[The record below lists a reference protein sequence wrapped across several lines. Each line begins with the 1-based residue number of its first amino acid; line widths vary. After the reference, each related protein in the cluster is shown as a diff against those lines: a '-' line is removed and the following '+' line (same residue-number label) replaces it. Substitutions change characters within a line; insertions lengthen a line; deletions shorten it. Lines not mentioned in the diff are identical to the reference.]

1 TMLLAF
7 SQCLSAANNVF
18 ARFRNVSIVFSMFLG
33 FSGQEN
39 LQNIEKR
46 LQAPEKLSGSSR
58 DWLRGDFH
66 PRRSGCSLS
75 SMCRAGGRREHGS
88 RRPGSRKGERMR
100 AVILGSLTLLVATFG
115 TSHAQSLNP
124 APKVEAAVP
133 SSGNSAET
141 VSTIESRIDG
151 EFKGWEGKTVF
162 KLQNGQIWQQASYG
176 YNVTFADSPKVSIY
190 QSGSEFRM
198 KVEGIDQEIVVQ
210 RSGC

>member
-1 TMLLAF
+1 
-7 SQCLSAANNVF
+7 
-18 ARFRNVSIVFSMFLG
+18 
-33 FSGQEN
+33 
-39 LQNIEKR
+39 
-46 LQAPEKLSGSSR
+46 
-58 DWLRGDFH
+58 
-66 PRRSGCSLS
+66 
-75 SMCRAGGRREHGS
+75 
-88 RRPGSRKGERMR
+88 MR
-100 AVILGSLTLLVATFG
+100 AVIFGSLALLVATFG

-176 YNVTFADSPKVSIY
+176 YNVTFADSPKVLIY

-198 KVEGIDQEIVVQ
+198 KVEGVDQEIAVQ

>member
-1 TMLLAF
+1 
-7 SQCLSAANNVF
+7 
-18 ARFRNVSIVFSMFLG
+18 
-33 FSGQEN
+33 
-39 LQNIEKR
+39 
-46 LQAPEKLSGSSR
+46 
-58 DWLRGDFH
+58 
-66 PRRSGCSLS
+66 
-75 SMCRAGGRREHGS
+75 
-88 RRPGSRKGERMR
+88 MR